1 MIADPF
7 ADKLN
12 KMPSTEIKCM
22 DRMASPQA
30 ANSRLA
36 CCVQVRPEVNE
47 MIVIVADNRSND
59 GDWFQG
65 DRVDSF

>member
-1 MIADPF
+1 MISDPF

-12 KMPSTEIKCM
+12 PMPSTEKRAM
-22 DRMASPQA
+22 DRMASAQHL
-30 ANSRLA
+30 NSRLA

-47 MIVIVADNRSND
+47 MIVVVADNRSAE

-65 DRVDSF
+65 KNPDSF